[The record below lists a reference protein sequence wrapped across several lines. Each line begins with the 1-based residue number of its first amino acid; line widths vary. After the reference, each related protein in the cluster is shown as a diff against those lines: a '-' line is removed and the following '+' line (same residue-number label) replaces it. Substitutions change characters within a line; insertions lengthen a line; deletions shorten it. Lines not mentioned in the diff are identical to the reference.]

1 MVSIEIISKGIIMRV
16 ITQKTVGDASVLEVA
31 EVAKPVP
38 GAGQVLV
45 KVGAAGVNPVD
56 TYIRAGA
63 FPALGE
69 PPFTLGWDVAG
80 TVEQAGEGVREF
92 EAGDEV
98 YGLLPFPGTGGG
110 YAEYVVANASD
121 LVLRPAHLT
130 VEEAGAVP
138 LVALTAWQALV
149 GRGGLSAGQR
159 VLIHAAAGGV
169 GHVAVQIAKARGAYV
184 VGTASAAKHD
194 FLRSLGADE
203 LVDYRHEDF
212 TEIDPVD
219 VVFDTIGGEYA
230 ERSAAVLKPGGVL
243 VSIIPGNPG
252 FDVDRAVDL
261 GIRFELFGSVS
272 ASGAD
277 LAALPQLRVQLD
289 HVVPLADAA
298 KAHELVESRRTTG
311 KVVLV
316 P

>member
-1 MVSIEIISKGIIMRV
+1 MRV

-56 TYIRAGA
+56 THIRAGA

-80 TVEQAGEGVREF
+80 TVEQAGEGVQF
-92 EAGDEV
+92 AAGDEV
-98 YGLLPFPGTGGG
+98 YGLLPFPGAGGG
-110 YAEYVVANASD
+110 YAEYVVANAAD

-252 FDVDRAVDL
+252 FDVDRAADL

>member
-1 MVSIEIISKGIIMRV
+1 MRV

-38 GAGQVLV
+38 GPGQVLV

-69 PPFTLGWDVAG
+69 PPFTLGWDIAG
-80 TVEQAGEGVREF
+80 TVESGDGF

-110 YAEYVVANASD
+110 YAEYAVANASD
-121 LVLRPAHLT
+121 LARRPSYLT

-138 LVALTAWQALV
+138 MVALTAWQALV
-149 GRGGLSAGQR
+149 GRGGVSTGQR

-169 GHVAVQIAKARGAYV
+169 GHVAVQVAKARGAYV
-184 VGTASAAKHD
+184 IGTASAAKHD
-194 FLRSLGADE
+194 FVRSLGADE
-203 LVDYRHEDF
+203 VIDYRNEDF
-212 TEIDPVD
+212 TSIDPVD
-219 VVFDTIGGEYA
+219 VVFDTIGGDYA
-230 ERSAAVLKPGGVL
+230 ERSAKVLKPGGVL

-272 ASGAD
+272 ASGAE

-289 HVVPLADAA
+289 QIVPLADVA
-298 KAHELVESRRTTG
+298 KAHELVESKRTTG